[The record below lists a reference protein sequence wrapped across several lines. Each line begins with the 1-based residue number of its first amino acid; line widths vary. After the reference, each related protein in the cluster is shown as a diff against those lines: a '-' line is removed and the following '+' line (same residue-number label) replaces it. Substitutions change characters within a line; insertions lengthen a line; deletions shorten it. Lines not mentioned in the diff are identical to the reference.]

1 MAWDAAQPMTRF
13 AIATPSY
20 INDLERCRLLCASV
34 DHFVTDL
41 TMHYLLVENRDVAAF
56 RQFEG
61 PRRRIVAESELLPS
75 WLKPWSDP
83 LSGGRRRVWTGP
95 SALMRGLKPLRGWHA
110 QQLRKLALPLMA
122 DEDVFLYADS
132 DVIFLK
138 PFAQSDQIG
147 PQGIR
152 LYAKRNGIVTG
163 MDEHVG
169 WLNHATDILGLPT
182 PALPATDYINNLATW
197 TGPNVR
203 ALMKT
208 IEARTSRHWI
218 EAVCKDRS
226 FSEMM
231 IYGVFAEGVLGSAA
245 GHAPSDGELSRT
257 YWFQKDVQRDSFR
270 AAGPLLAGPQ
280 VSIGVQSFIGVP
292 LEDLW
297 AVFRQAAAR
306 S

>member
-1 MAWDAAQPMTRF
+1 MTRF

-41 TMHYLLVENRDVAAF
+41 TVHYLLVEDRDVAAF

-61 PRRRIVAESELLPS
+61 PKRRIIAESELLPQ

-83 LSGGRRRVWTGP
+83 ISGGRRRVWTGP
-95 SALMRGLKPLRGWHA
+95 GALMRGLRPLRGWHA
-110 QQLRKLALPLMA
+110 QQLRKFALPLA
-122 DEDVFLYADS
+122 VDDDVFLYADS

-138 PFAQSDQIG
+138 PFAQSEQVG
-147 PQGIR
+147 PAGVR
-152 LYAKRNGIVTG
+152 LYAKREGIRAG
-163 MDEHVG
+163 MHEHVR
-169 WLNHATDILGLPT
+169 WLNHAASILGVSP
-182 PALPATDYINNLATW
+182 PELPATDYINNLATW

-203 ALMKT
+203 LLIKA
-208 IEARTSRHWI
+208 IEQRSSRHWVQ
-218 EAVCKDRS
+218 AVGKDRS

-231 IYGVFAEGVLGSAA
+231 IYGVFVEGVLGGAS

-257 YWFQKDVQRDSFR
+257 YWLEKDVERDSFR